1 METFIADVI
10 PRQIAGK
17 LGSGAAH
24 IPLLENPLARL
35 LQVRRRPRIEKERER
50 ERGGGDRE
58 GER

>member
-50 ERGGGDRE
+50 ERGGG
-58 GER
+58 G